1 MSKTKTKK
9 VRKPKKKCYAIHWI
23 DEKKDMIV
31 TTWPEC
37 QKKIKGHNNMF
48 KGFQSEEEAKKWLAG
63 ITRQKEKKHNEMVEK
78 NKEIKRIKKSKVR
91 YQFRLDKAL
100 SDKFQEKLKIMRL
113 DVDAVIADFIREYV
127 GED

>member
-1 MSKTKTKK
+1 MSKSKTKTKK
-9 VRKPKKKCYAIHWI
+9 TRKKKYYAVHWI
-23 DEKKDMIV
+23 DEKEDMIV

-63 ITRQKEKKHNEMVEK
+63 ITVQQERKHDEMVK
-78 NKEIKRIKKSKVR
+78 KGKELKRINKSKVR
-91 YQFRLDKAL
+91 YQFRLDKEL
-100 SDKFQEKLKIMRL
+100 SDKFKEKLRIMRV
-113 DVDAVIADFIREYV
+113 DVDTVVTDFIREYV